1 MDRKVTE
8 ASLNSVA
15 DEIAEKA
22 TSNNIFDNS
31 MVAGMK
37 KCLELLGLDH
47 PTEYGIMI
55 DPVIESLIRDSEK
68 LRVIESL
75 VLSGLCHKS
84 MFFEETLMSI
94 CGFTIPDK
102 VTDKSDDLPHV
113 EF

>member
-8 ASLNSVA
+8 ASLNRVA
-15 DEIAEKA
+15 DEMAEKA
-22 TSNNIFDNS
+22 TSNNVFDNI
-31 MVAGMK
+31 MVAGMN
-37 KCLELLGLDH
+37 KCLELLELDQPAEH
-47 PTEYGIMI
+47 GIVI

-68 LRVIESL
+68 LRIIESL

-94 CGFTIPDK
+94 CGYTTPDK
-102 VTDKSDDLPHV
+102 VTDRLDELPHV